1 MMHEQTYETR
11 KRSGRS
17 LWFAGIA
24 LGLLVTTVLAQQN
37 PPSTSNRI
45 EDITPPVTTALAD
58 QGEEGGTPKIVAVE
72 PVHDFGLT
80 WAGTD
85 LEHTFLIKNE
95 GTAVLLINQVR
106 PACGC
111 TKAGKHP
118 SKLAPGE
125 SGEFSFKISSKK
137 LRNKYSK
144 SIRVLTNDPSNGTLN
159 LVLKGDCRQYVEI
172 KPPTAYFTRVSEEDT
187 SEKVLTLTNNTD
199 TPFVLTLPPVKNNAR
214 FDYALKE
221 TDPGKKYELRI
232 KPRPGQGAGNVRDI
246 LALTSNLPQQKKVE
260 VTVTAR
266 IVPRLEAQPSP
277 FYITTSARAASRQIY
292 FTNSGKTDVHVI
304 DVKVD
309 ADQDK
314 LKPTFKELKPG
325 KQYLVR
331 LSIPANYKLP
341 AKGVTLSIMTD
352 DEKQPETKVA
362 IKMRKK
368 PKPRRR
374 PQEEMLG
381 KPVPKFSMSTTKGKS
396 LATADLT
403 GNDTVTVLNFFA
415 VNCGFC
421 KKSMP
426 RVETVRAEFEGKKVR
441 FINISQTMRKPY
453 TEEEVIA
460 KCDSL
465 GWKGEIALDP
475 KNSMGP
481 LFNARSYPSLFVVS
495 RDGTVGQVVV
505 GNKANLEKSLRD
517 SINAMLKPGYKAPKP
532 LPASAK
538 ASTKPR
544 KRPQEKMIGKPAPQ
558 FALTTMAGRSLAT
571 KDLKGQVTVLDFFAV
586 NCGYCG
592 KQMPRLDS
600 LRSEYTAK
608 GVRFVAISQTMR
620 NKRYTDQQVL
630 DKCKKVGWSGEIAT
644 DPDNKVGPLFSARSY
659 PSMFVVGKDGK
670 VASAIVGNKA
680 GLEKLVKTALDKA
693 LKGPVKQAKAGPA
706 PRPGD
711 TGALSNK
718 N

>member
-1 MMHEQTYETR
+1 MNERMYETR
-11 KRSGRS
+11 KGSGRT
-17 LWFAGIA
+17 LWLAGIA
-24 LGLLVTTVLAQQN
+24 LGLLVTAVQGFQDR
-37 PPSTSNRI
+37 PSTSNRI
-45 EDITPPVTTALAD
+45 EDVAPPVTTALAD
-58 QGEEGGTPKIVAVE
+58 QDDAGGTPKIVAVE
-72 PVHDFGLT
+72 PVHDFGVT

-85 LEHTFLIKNE
+85 LEHTFTIKNE
-95 GTAVLLINQVR
+95 GTVVLLINQVR

-111 TKAGKHP
+111 TKTGAHP
-118 SKLAPGE
+118 GKLAPGE
-125 SGEFSFKISSKK
+125 SGEFSFKISTKK

-144 SIRVLTNDPSNGTLN
+144 SIRVLTNDPTNGTLN
-159 LVLKGDCRQYVEI
+159 LVLKGVCRRYVDI
-172 KPPTAYFTRVSEEDT
+172 QPPTAYFTRVSEDDT

-199 TPFVLTLPPVKNNAR
+199 TPMVLTLPPVKANAK
-214 FDYALKE
+214 FEYSLTE
-221 TDPGKKYELRI
+221 TDPGKKYELKIR
-232 KPRPGQGAGNVRDI
+232 PRAGQGAGNVRDI
-246 LALTSNLPQQKKVE
+246 LALQSNLPKAKKIE

-266 IVPRLEAQPSP
+266 IVPRLEALPSP
-277 FYITTSARAASRQIY
+277 FYITTSPRAASRQIY
-292 FTNSGKTDVHVI
+292 FTNSGKTDVHVL

-309 ADQDK
+309 GDQDK

-341 AKGVTLSIMTD
+341 AKGLTLSIITD
-352 DEKQPETKVA
+352 DEKQSETKVA

-368 PKPRRR
+368 PKPRRK
-374 PQEEMLG
+374 PQEDMLG

-415 VNCGFC
+415 VNCGYC

-426 RVETVRAEFEGKKVR
+426 RVETVRSEFEGKKVR

-460 KCDSL
+460 KCDGL
-465 GWKGEIALDP
+465 GWKGEIVLDP

-505 GNKANLEKSLRD
+505 GNKANLETSLRD

-586 NCGYCG
+586 NCGFCS

-600 LRSEYTAK
+600 LRSEYAAK
-608 GVRFVAISQTMR
+608 GVRFVAVSQTMR

-630 DKCKKVGWSGEIAT
+630 DKCKKSGWSGEIAA
-644 DPDNKVGPLFSARSY
+644 DPDNKVGPLFNAGSY

-670 VASAIVGNKA
+670 IAAAIVGNKA

-693 LKGPVKQAKAGPA
+693 LKGSTKQAKAGPV

-718 N
+718 Q